1 MPLML
6 IPSQKPRMGNKNG
19 IKNGFPKRCALL
31 SPEKSKE
38 IVNRICVV
46 NANIKIVLAAGGT
59 RRTTNSFR
67 RVYTYIYYCIS
78 AYLAHNTTVHS
89 AMTGNCNCNCIIAEL
104 AVAIEASPK
113 AFGSI
118 GYDFN

>member
-1 MPLML
+1 MR
-6 IPSQKPRMGNKNG
+6 SVKSGK
-19 IKNGFPKRCALL
+19 KAKKLL
-31 SPEKSKE
+31 TTQ
-38 IVNRICVV
+38 ILV